1 MRLARP
7 GFAALLAVVV
17 AGFVA
22 VFVALLGCILAWGG
36 AADNPAQIPSD
47 VRVEAFIKPAGD
59 RLELLIR
66 VPLAAM
72 IEVEFPT
79 RSPGYLD
86 LARADEALRAA
97 AKLLADSA
105 TVYEN
110 DAPLA
115 PPQIA
120 QARVSLASDRS
131 FGTYE
136 QARAHLDAP
145 RLPDDSELYWNQ
157 QLLDVLLVHHIA
169 SERSQFA
176 LRQRL
181 ERLGINVSTA
191 LRFVSPDGAVR
202 SFAFHGDPGLIRLD
216 PSIGQAVRGFLVSGF
231 WSMLQGG
238 DHLLFLLC
246 LVMPFRRLRP
256 LVIIATAFTLGHS
269 LALAGS
275 AFDFVP
281 DGLWFAPLVETLTAA
296 TIVYMALANIVY
308 AAQRLDAGSELERRW
323 VLAFA
328 FGIAHGFG
336 LSFALQDLLQ
346 LAGDHLT
353 AARLGF
359 NLGIEAGVV
368 AALLV
373 LVPVLGLSFRLVVA
387 ERLGIIIVSALATR
401 TAWQW
406 LLERWDALAK
416 FPYPKLDAAFLAS
429 AMRGAM
435 AMLIIAGA
443 VWLVKGRVDR
453 WLRAEKIPDV
463 CGRLP
468 AEPT

>member
-1 MRLARP
+1 VPYHRLMRLARP
-7 GFAALLAVVV
+7 CLAALV
-17 AGFVA
+17 AALVA
-22 VFVALLGCILAWGG
+22 AGAGILACGA
-36 AADNPAQIPSD
+36 AADNLAQIPSD

-66 VPLAAM
+66 VPLSAM

-79 RSPGYLD
+79 RGPGYLD
-86 LARADEALRAA
+86 LARADDALRAA
-97 AKLLADSA
+97 AKLLADDI
-105 TVYEN
+105 TVYAD
-110 DAPLA
+110 DAPLS

-120 QARVSLASDRS
+120 QGRVSLASDRS
-131 FGTYE
+131 FGSYD

-145 RLPDDSELYWNQ
+145 RLPEDSELYWNQ
-157 QLLDVLLVHHIA
+157 QLLDVLLVYHIA

-181 ERLGINVSTA
+181 ARLGVNVSTA

-202 SFAFHGDPGLIRLD
+202 SFAFRGDPGLIRLD
-216 PSIGQAVRGFLVSGF
+216 PSRGQAALGFLVAGF
-231 WSMLQGG
+231 WTMFQGV

-246 LVMPFRRLRP
+246 LVVPFRRLRP
-256 LVIIATAFTLGHS
+256 LVIMATAFTLGLS

-275 AFDFVP
+275 AFDFAP
-281 DGLWFAPLVETLTAA
+281 DGLWFAPLVETLTAT

-308 AAQRLDAGSELERRW
+308 AAQRLDARSELKRRW
-323 VLAFA
+323 ILAFA

-336 LSFALQDLLQ
+336 LSFALEDLVQ

-359 NLGIEAGVV
+359 NLGIEAGEI

-373 LVPVLGLSFRLVVA
+373 LVPVLSLSFRLVIT
-387 ERLGIIIVSALATR
+387 ERLGIIIVSALAAR

-406 LLERWDALAK
+406 LFERGAALAK

-435 AMLIIAGA
+435 AMLIVAGA
-443 VWLVKGRVDR
+443 VWLVKGLVDR
-453 WLRAEKIPDV
+453 WIRSEKLTDV

-468 AEPT
+468 AEPS